1 MPASVPMLP
10 GAAWTI
16 LGTWL
21 ALGLGFAGI
30 GVLVCRA
37 LGCSCAGVEGR
48 LRAFWLGWVATL
60 FALQVWHLAFAV
72 SGYVLAG
79 AAAVGIVGV
88 AVGGVPRTV
97 PDVRRAARA
106 LLPLAA
112 LAVLAVWLSFR
123 ALDGPRHGDAGAY
136 FVPTVRWIVTHPIVP
151 GLANLFVP
159 FGFNQSYFL
168 YVAMLDVGPFAHR
181 AFHVANG
188 VLVLA
193 LVA

>member
-37 LGCSCAGVEGR
+37 LACSCAGLDGR

-72 SGYVLAG
+72 NGYALAG
-79 AAAVGIVGV
+79 AAVVGIVGL
-88 AVGGVPRTV
+88 AVGGVPRTA
-97 PDVRRAARA
+97 PNLRRAARA
-106 LLPLAA
+106 LVPLAA
-112 LAVLAVWLSFR
+112 FTVLAVWLSMR
-123 ALDGPRHGDAGAY
+123 AL
-136 FVPTVRWIVTHPIVP
+136 
-151 GLANLFVP
+151 
-159 FGFNQSYFL
+159 
-168 YVAMLDVGPFAHR
+168 
-181 AFHVANG
+181 
-188 VLVLA
+188 
-193 LVA
+193 